1 MTFVQIPLIIGSCY
15 NFDVNA
21 NPASPSPMFNFG
33 GTVNYFQKN
42 KFNILEKKHGAGIVG
57 HSLAWG
63 KSNSIVVGSPN
74 FNLGD
79 PTRTCKSKDKGVSGD
94 CRYSGVGN
102 ILKYGWVPEKIQ
114 NGFTNPSK
122 DEQKNKFRKDLKKE
136 LNDKNQGTPSLYL
149 GATVIRGK

>member
-1 MTFVQIPLIIGSCY
+1 MTFLQITLILGSCY

-21 NPASPSPMFNFG
+21 NPASPSSMFNFG
-33 GTVNYFQKN
+33 GTVDYFQKN
-42 KFNILEKKHGAGIVG
+42 EKDRLEDKHGAGIVG

-74 FNLGD
+74 FSLGD
-79 PTRTCKSKDKGVSGD
+79 PTRTCKSKKGVSGD
-94 CRYSGVGN
+94 CRYSGLGN
-102 ILKYGWVPEKIQ
+102 ILRYGWIPERTK
-114 NGFTNPSK
+114 NGLTNPSK
-122 DEQKNKFRKDLKKE
+122 DTQKNQFRKNLKKE